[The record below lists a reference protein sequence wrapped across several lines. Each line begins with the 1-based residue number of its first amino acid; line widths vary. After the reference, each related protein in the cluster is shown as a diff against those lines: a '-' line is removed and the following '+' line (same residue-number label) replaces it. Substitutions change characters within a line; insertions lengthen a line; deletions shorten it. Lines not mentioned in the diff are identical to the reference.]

1 MKRVIWFILGGAI
14 FGSAIASWLA
24 PRGIAWYFDPPVN
37 IGLNCKVATEWAM
50 AKLQM
55 LQLVGLVAG
64 SALGLLFGLSRR
76 KKSDDLDGV
85 PNEPTL

>member
-1 MKRVIWFILGGAI
+1 MKRIIWFILGGAI

-37 IGLNCKVATEWAM
+37 IGLNCKAATEWAM
-50 AKLQM
+50 TKLQIM
-55 LQLVGLVAG
+55 QFVGLLAG
-64 SALGLLFGLSRR
+64 SGLGLLLGISRR
-76 KKSDDLDGV
+76 KGSDALDGV